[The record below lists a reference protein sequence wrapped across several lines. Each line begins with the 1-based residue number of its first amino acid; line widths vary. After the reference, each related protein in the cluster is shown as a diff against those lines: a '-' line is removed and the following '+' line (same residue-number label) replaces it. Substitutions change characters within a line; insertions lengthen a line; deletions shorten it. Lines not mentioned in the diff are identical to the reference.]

1 MVDEELLWI
10 WNTSSVSLRLPPV
23 SLRLGHARA
32 LTRPRR
38 VIHSP
43 RAASLPTGEGL
54 LLFTLSIMEGDF
66 AQGFCKSKSQ
76 RLEPLAGST
85 GLLAL
90 VHTTR
95 LTGGYDF

>member
-1 MVDEELLWI
+1 MLL
-10 WNTSSVSLRLPPV
+10 TDASHPTPHPSRVARHLV

-32 LTRPRR
+32 LTPHCG

-43 RAASLPTGEGL
+43 RAAMLPQGEGFLFCKWL
-54 LLFTLSIMEGDF
+54 LL
-66 AQGFCKSKSQ
+66 CKSQ
-76 RLEPLAGST
+76 RLEPLAGSI

-95 LTGGYDF
+95 LTGGYDFMIWFYYLGFF